1 MQNAPN
7 IDDINYIDLRYPNG
21 FAMRIKKLPE
31 NDNDA
36 GLNITS
42 GWTGNA

>member
-21 FAMRIKKLPE
+21 FAMKGKTSLVK
-31 NDNDA
+31 DSDA
-36 GLNITS
+36 GLNNIS
-42 GWTGNA
+42 GWIRHA